1 MWKQTQ
7 EGVAR
12 NFETREK
19 QEVLVEIKTR
29 QGVAVVKYPTHDQV
43 ICGMRD
49 NQVKIWNDLLF
60 DPVSYNQIKSQMT
73 MLCVKKESASS
84 KNASKRR

>member
-1 MWKQTQ
+1 MWEHTQ

-12 NFETREK
+12 KFETREK
-19 QEVLVEIKTR
+19 QEVTVEIKTR
-29 QGVAVVKYPTHDQV
+29 QGVAVVKYPTYEQV

-60 DPVSYNQIKSQMT
+60 DPVSYNQIKAQMG

-84 KNASKRR
+84 KTASKRR